1 MISKKK
7 KGAIE
12 SSEDER
18 MGNAATAS
26 LGISATANLRP
37 EEPKSRTTPDPL
49 ESSSLQT
56 WCHDK
61 THIMVKSLPIIIE
74 ARVRAGTRRCES
86 R

>member
-1 MISKKK
+1 MGNTITELMIIMIIKKK

-12 SSEDER
+12 SSKDER

-37 EEPKSRTTPDPL
+37 EEPKSRTTPDAL

-61 THIMVKSLPIIIE
+61 DPYYGKVIADHY
-74 ARVRAGTRRCES
+74 
-86 R
+86 